1 VKLTRWTSHALENL
15 VAREIDREEAEKTL
29 AAPDLVVPGHASRWI
44 LTRRYYDTLLQQ
56 EMLLR
61 MIVEETATERIVV
74 TVYKTSQIAR
84 YLKS

>member
-1 VKLTRWTSHALENL
+1 MDFSCTRKSL
-15 VAREIDREEAEKTL
+15 AREIDREEAEKTL
-29 AAPDLVVPGHASRWI
+29 A

-84 YLKS
+84 YLKG